1 MHPLYAQVDRDAC
14 IACGLCQMLAPELF
28 DYDAN
33 GIASY
38 TPDQNTG
45 SIPLTPA
52 QAILFKKAFS
62 RCPTGAIQHSNRP
75 FEPKEKPR
83 R

>member
-28 DYDAN
+28 DYDEN

-38 TPDQNTG
+38 IPDQNTG
-45 SIPLTPA
+45 SKPLTPA

-62 RCPTGAIQHSNRP
+62 RCPTGAIQHAEHP
-75 FEPKEKPR
+75 FATEKPR

>member
-1 MHPLYAQVDRDAC
+1 
-14 IACGLCQMLAPELF
+14 MLAPELF

-45 SIPLTPA
+45 SISLTPA

-62 RCPTGAIQHSNRP
+62 RCPTGAIQHSDQP